1 MRTLPLI
8 AKIAL
13 WLCAH
18 ACLLAAL
25 LALTGCGAIR
35 GASGIVAQQT
45 PGQSTGAGA
54 TFTGPANS
62 AAASTQTAQRRVA
75 YYPPPQR
82 EALPRYAPQSAQ
94 AESPEARA
102 QSQTP
107 TATAEPASSQL
118 STLNSQLLAPPP
130 PAWIDE
136 KIETTFGQHQDAAG
150 LVKAATAIGSWGR
163 ARWLGILCILFA
175 AFALAWA
182 HNNPEGYP
190 LVAWKIGAVG
200 VFLALFDPSPWWL
213 LLLIIPAAF
222 YTIQKLK
229 ITLPT

>member
-1 MRTLPLI
+1 MRTSSPFAVI
-8 AKIAL
+8 
-13 WLCAH
+13 
-18 ACLLAAL
+18 LLAAL
-25 LALTGCGAIR
+25 CFSGCGTFR

-75 YYPPPQR
+75 YYPPPAPASPAPVAAPVTVR
-82 EALPRYAPQSAQ
+82 ASDAPATAPSAPALPQSSTSPLQLQLPAPA
-94 AESPEARA
+94 
-102 QSQTP
+102 
-107 TATAEPASSQL
+107 PA
-118 STLNSQLLAPPP
+118 

-136 KIETTFGQHQDAAG
+136 KTETTFGQHQDAAG

-200 VFLALFDPSPWWL
+200 LFLALFDPSPWWL

-229 ITLPT
+229 ITLPA

>member
-1 MRTLPLI
+1 MTMRTLPLI

-25 LALTGCGAIR
+25 LTLTACGTFR

-75 YYPPPQR
+75 YYPSPAPAAPAPIAAPVTVRTPEPTPAPETPQTS
-82 EALPRYAPQSAQ
+82 APV
-94 AESPEARA
+94 
-102 QSQTP
+102 
-107 TATAEPASSQL
+107 SQL
-118 STLNSQLLAPPP
+118 STLNSQPLAPPA

-182 HNNPEGYP
+182 HNNPDGYP

-200 VFLALFDPSPWWL
+200 LFLALFDPSPWWL

>member
-18 ACLLAAL
+18 ACLLGAL
-25 LALTGCGAIR
+25 LTLTGCGTFR

-75 YYPPPQR
+75 YYPPT
-82 EALPRYAPQSAQ
+82 APAPAAPAPVAAPVTVRTSEPAP
-94 AESPEARA
+94 ATETP
-102 QSQTP
+102 P
-107 TATAEPASSQL
+107 TAAPVAQLPAP
-118 STLNSQLLAPPP
+118 LAPPA

-136 KIETTFGQHQDAAG
+136 KIETSFGQHQDAAG

-182 HNNPEGYP
+182 HNNPDGYP

-200 VFLALFDPSPWWL
+200 LFLALFDPSPWWL

-222 YTIQKLK
+222 YAVQKLK